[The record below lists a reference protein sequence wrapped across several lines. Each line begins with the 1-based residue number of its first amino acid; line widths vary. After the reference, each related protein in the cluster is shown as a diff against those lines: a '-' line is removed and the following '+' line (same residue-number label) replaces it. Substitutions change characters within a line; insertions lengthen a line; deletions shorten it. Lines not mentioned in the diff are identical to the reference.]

1 MRSHGISTFISGSL
15 RGHERISGPAGAA
28 AASENLFHVGV
39 DQHGARARHPNAG
52 EDHLHGGEAAL
63 VRLPGSAKG
72 ALRHR
77 DLWGLSIRKDDSSQ
91 QNYQGAGRSMG
102 HPTIHGLILQVNF
115 SLVVL

>member
-1 MRSHGISTFISGSL
+1 MTMLSSPSEGWDNGYCLYENCENTPLEKTKRKFCLPAIPDL
-15 RGHERISGPAGAA
+15 RH
-28 AASENLFHVGV
+28 
-39 DQHGARARHPNAG
+39 
-52 EDHLHGGEAAL
+52 AAL

-102 HPTIHGLILQVNF
+102 HPTIHGLILQVSF
-115 SLVVL
+115 GLVVL